1 MKYTSWRSENTVFD
15 EAVRDEFLSMDMNEF
30 IYFQEE
36 VSNYLPELG
45 LRAFYGH
52 EIGMFLDYI
61 YYASHRSCAR
71 EILYEVNVI

>member
-1 MKYTSWRSENTVFD
+1 
-15 EAVRDEFLSMDMNEF
+15 MDMNEF

-61 YYASHRSCAR
+61 YYATHRSCAR